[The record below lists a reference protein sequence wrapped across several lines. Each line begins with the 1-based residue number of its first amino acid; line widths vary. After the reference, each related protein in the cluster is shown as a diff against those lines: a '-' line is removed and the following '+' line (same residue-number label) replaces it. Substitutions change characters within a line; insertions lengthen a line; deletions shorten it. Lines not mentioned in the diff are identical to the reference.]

1 MTSKKSGGATKPATK
16 GVSPYLRKT
25 PKEVDAAVARA
36 KADFKKSGYKT
47 VEDYFKSQIKT

>member
-1 MTSKKSGGATKPATK
+1 MTGKKSGGAAKRATK
-16 GVSPYLRKT
+16 EVSPYLRKT

-47 VEDYFKSQIKT
+47 LEEYARSLRKS